1 MSNESKKDFNAMM
14 KNNKDMSKI
23 QIVGD
28 EKTIKNMV
36 ELKCF
41 LRHHFIIMS

>member
-1 MSNESKKDFNAMM
+1 MANENKKDFNTMM
-14 KNNKDMSKI
+14 KNSKDMPKI
-23 QIVGD
+23 QIVKD

-41 LRHHFIIMS
+41 LHHQFFIMS